1 VRGYKPVADSA
12 RSAVI
17 VAELRV
23 QLIIHHGFVILFQL
37 YGVIDWALSYA
48 ADCSKG
54 GELVGVRLSIR
65 KLAERMVICAVRRLT
80 I

>member
-1 VRGYKPVADSA
+1 VRGYEPVADSA

-37 YGVIDWALSYA
+37 YGVIGL
-48 ADCSKG
+48 CPT
-54 GELVGVRLSIR
+54 
-65 KLAERMVICAVRRLT
+65 RLT
-80 I
+80 AAKVENW